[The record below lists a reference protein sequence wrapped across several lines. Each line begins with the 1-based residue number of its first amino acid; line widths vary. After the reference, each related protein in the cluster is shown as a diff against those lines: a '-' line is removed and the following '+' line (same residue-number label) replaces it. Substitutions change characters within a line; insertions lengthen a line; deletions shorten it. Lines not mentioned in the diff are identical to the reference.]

1 MKKISTLKEMCYI
14 LEKIENQE
22 NLFEKKIK
30 KIYFWKVIRFSLWS
44 EIGIKSK
51 LMEKTHDEKLNK
63 VQKIKELF
71 LGMIINFFKNNN
83 SKKKIIIF
91 ESVAYFKENRKVLS
105 KFYFDLIKKLK
116 QEKIEFEIVYPL
128 YLKKEY
134 RLEKN
139 SYAEENYKYVFFKI
153 IGFIKNKFN
162 LFKFS
167 IKDKEYLKNL
177 RKYFGKEAGIK
188 KLEVLSEKTLKK
200 ILTNF
205 ESEYKY
211 YTNFFKIKQPEKI
224 YIICSYGKEALI
236 AAAQDLDIE
245 VIELQHGVM
254 TKYQIGYNFPEV
266 KIPYFP
272 DKLLLWGEYWKANVD
287 LPKNVKIELYGYPY
301 LKRQYKKY
309 KNIEKNLNQVIFIS
323 QGTIG
328 KKLSEKATEFAK
340 ENPDLKVIY
349 RLHPG
354 EFLRWKKEY
363 KDLYE
368 NRSLK
373 NLEISDNN
381 DKNLYEYLFE
391 SEYLIGVY
399 SAVIFEALNLGL
411 KVGVINLFGVEYIEQ
426 LIKEECIRLFQIEEK
441 IDIEKIKN
449 LKTTKNKFFN
459 DSNETKEI

>member
-1 MKKISTLKEMCYI
+1 MKKIPTLKEVYCI

-22 NLFEKKIK
+22 NLFRKKIEE
-30 KIYFWKVIRFSLWS
+30 IYFWKIIRFSLFD

-51 LMEKTHDEKLNK
+51 MMEKAHDERIN
-63 VQKIKELF
+63 KIKKSKKLF
-71 LGMIINFFKNNN
+71 LGAIENFFKNNN

-91 ESVAYFKENRKVLS
+91 ESDAYFKENKKTLS
-105 KFYFDLIKKLK
+105 KFYFDLIEKFKK
-116 QEKIEFEIVYPL
+116 EKIDFEVVYPL
-128 YLKKEY
+128 YLEKEY

-139 SYAEENYKYVFFKI
+139 SYTKENYKYLFFKI
-153 IGFIKNKFN
+153 IGLIKNRFN
-162 LFKFS
+162 IFKFS
-167 IKDKEYLKNL
+167 SIDKEYLEKLKKYFEKETGIKNL
-177 RKYFGKEAGIK
+177 EI
-188 KLEVLSEKTLKK
+188 LNEKNFKK
-200 ILTNF
+200 ILINF

-211 YTNFFKIKQPEKI
+211 YRNFFRIKQPQKI

-254 TKYQIGYNFPEV
+254 TKYHIGYDFPNI

-272 DKLLLWGEYWKANVD
+272 DKLLLWGEYWKDNVN

-301 LKRQYKKY
+301 LKRQYEKY

-328 KKLSEKATEFAK
+328 KSLSEKAIEFAK
-340 ENPDLKVIY
+340 ENPQLKVVY

-368 NRSLK
+368 NR
-373 NLEISDNN
+373 NLENLVISDNN
-381 DKNLYEYLFE
+381 EKNLYEYLFE
-391 SEYLIGVY
+391 SKYLIGVY
-399 SAVIFEALNLGL
+399 STVIYEALNLEL
-411 KVGVINLFGVEYIEQ
+411 KVGVINLFAYEEMDD
-426 LIKEECIRLFQIEEK
+426 LIYKNYVRLFDINEK
-441 IDIEKIKN
+441 ININELKI
-449 LKTTKNKFFN
+449 LKTVENNFFKCLNK
-459 DSNETKEI
+459 I

>member
-30 KIYFWKVIRFSLWS
+30 EIYFWKIIRFSLWR
-44 EIGIKSK
+44 EIGIKTK
-51 LMEKTHDEKLNK
+51 LMEKAHDEKLNK
-63 VQKIKELF
+63 VQKIKGLF
-71 LGMIINFFKNNN
+71 LGMVINFFKNNN

-91 ESVAYFKENRKVLS
+91 ESDAYFKENKKILS
-105 KFYFDLIKKLK
+105 KFYFNLIEKFKK
-116 QEKIEFEIVYPL
+116 EKIEFEIVYPL

-177 RKYFGKEAGIK
+177 RKYFGKEAGIE

-211 YTNFFKIKQPEKI
+211 YTNFFKVKQPEKI

-236 AAAQDLDIE
+236 AAAQNLNIE

-254 TKYQIGYNFPEV
+254 TKYHFGYNFPNV

-272 DKLLLWGEYWKANVD
+272 DKLFLWGEYWKDNVN

-301 LKRQYKKY
+301 LKRQYEKY

-328 KKLSEKATEFAK
+328 KSLSEKAMEFAK
-340 ENPDLKVIY
+340 ENPQLKVVY

-368 NRSLK
+368 NRNLK

-381 DKNLYEYLFE
+381 EKNLYEYLFE
-391 SEYLIGVY
+391 SEYLIGVN
-399 SAVIFEALNLGL
+399 STVIYEALNLGL
-411 KVGVINLFGVEYIEQ
+411 KVGAVNLFGAEYVEE
-426 LIKEECIRLFQIEEK
+426 LIKEGYIKLFQKDQK
-441 IDIEKIKN
+441 IDIEELKN
-449 LKTTKNKFFN
+449 LEIINFFN
-459 DSNETKEI
+459 K